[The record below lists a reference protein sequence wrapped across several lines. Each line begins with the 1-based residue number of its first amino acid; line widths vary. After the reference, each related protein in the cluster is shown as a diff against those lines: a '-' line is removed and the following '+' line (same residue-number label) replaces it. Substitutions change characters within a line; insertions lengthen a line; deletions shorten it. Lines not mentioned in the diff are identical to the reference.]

1 MLAGLFAYYVSTT
14 STWRST
20 PLEQAF
26 LAHYGFIQLA
36 YVLIAVLVF
45 WLFLYWPLRACLRI
59 RVRIF
64 PVMAATFAMLA
75 LPLAASLLDLIV
87 RIGRHQLI
95 SRYDYYAYFVST
107 KFPDVI
113 ATTVVAF
120 IGASL
125 LDQITYVGIRL
136 SRNPTLLRF
145 FNSPKRFL
153 TFGLFLVLSIP
164 LTGTL
169 NSSVLFED
177 ASALTTLALH
187 IDDLLPYLLAL
198 GCILFLRE
206 LNRPDVFG
214 FPRKET
220 LRIGALLF
228 AFFLAGRT
236 TNLLFIPVPLLLGW
250 WLFRYFAV
258 RPENPSQP
266 AADMVEQ
273 IRAFLN
279 YRRSTPILNDL
290 RSAVENKFRKAEISL
305 ADYKEK
311 LSEVDG
317 APASTDGCSTWR

>member
-1 MLAGLFAYYVSTT
+1 
-14 STWRST
+14 
-20 PLEQAF
+20 
-26 LAHYGFIQLA
+26 
-36 YVLIAVLVF
+36 
-45 WLFLYWPLRACLRI
+45 
-59 RVRIF
+59 
-64 PVMAATFAMLA
+64 
-75 LPLAASLLDLIV
+75 
-87 RIGRHQLI
+87 
-95 SRYDYYAYFVST
+95 
-107 KFPDVI
+107 
-113 ATTVVAF
+113 
-120 IGASL
+120 
-125 LDQITYVGIRL
+125 
-136 SRNPTLLRF
+136 
-145 FNSPKRFL
+145 
-153 TFGLFLVLSIP
+153 VLSIP

-177 ASALTTLALH
+177 ASALTTLARH

-273 IRAFLN
+273 IRSFLN

-311 LSEVDG
+311 LSEVDALQHQLTG
-317 APASTDGCSTWR
+317 ALPGGEQQAEAQIFNYGPGSGPWQNAVMALRAGPVLALPFQFLSLLQFQEDRGGSLRSFPVGRHYPVFAFILGYSFLLVRLLFPRIKRKRWPPKGVSVLSNNRCADDSSKAPRPTARVQRRSPCPNV

>member
-1 MLAGLFAYYVSTT
+1 
-14 STWRST
+14 
-20 PLEQAF
+20 
-26 LAHYGFIQLA
+26 
-36 YVLIAVLVF
+36 
-45 WLFLYWPLRACLRI
+45 
-59 RVRIF
+59 
-64 PVMAATFAMLA
+64 MAATFAMLA

-107 KFPDVI
+107 KFPDFI

-177 ASALTTLALH
+177 ASALTTLARH

-266 AADMVEQ
+266 AADM
-273 IRAFLN
+273 
-279 YRRSTPILNDL
+279 S
-290 RSAVENKFRKAEISL
+290 NKFVRS
-305 ADYKEK
+305 
-311 LSEVDG
+311 
-317 APASTDGCSTWR
+317 